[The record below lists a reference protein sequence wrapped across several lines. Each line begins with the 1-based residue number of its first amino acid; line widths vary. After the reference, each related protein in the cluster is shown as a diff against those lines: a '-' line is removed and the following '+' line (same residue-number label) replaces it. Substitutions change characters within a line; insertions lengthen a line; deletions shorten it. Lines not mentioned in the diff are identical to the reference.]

1 MLPAGQSEALFFL
14 SSFPFRSKGKL
25 ERRCEEPCIGA
36 AVLVQMI
43 TGADNYINEVTG
55 KNNLVMSLETF
66 KNKWSLIQW
75 KFFEDRD
82 PLVESLFVFMKYA
95 KILTNSTN
103 IITARNWTCR
113 TV

>member
-55 KNNLVMSLETF
+55 KNNLVMSLETQPYSRISGHSF
-66 KNKWSLIQW
+66 SGNSSRI
-75 KFFEDRD
+75 DR
-82 PLVESLFVFMKYA
+82 
-95 KILTNSTN
+95 T
-103 IITARNWTCR
+103 R
-113 TV
+113 